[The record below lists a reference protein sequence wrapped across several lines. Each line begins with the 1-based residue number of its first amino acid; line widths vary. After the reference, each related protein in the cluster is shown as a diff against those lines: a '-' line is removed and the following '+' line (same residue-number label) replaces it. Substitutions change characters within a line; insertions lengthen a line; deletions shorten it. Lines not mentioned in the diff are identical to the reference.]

1 LPILSLNFSRP
12 GIERLLA
19 VAFLKLQLK
28 LSTDLKPDL
37 HALAA
42 ASVKKVRARLPL
54 ELRTAS
60 EPVATLYQSAPD
72 QAVLD
77 QGFEPDLLGLFEGA
91 SRLEADPLASD
102 PPPRIILYLDNLWDL
117 AEGDPQMFAEEVR
130 TTYLH
135 ELGHFLGF
143 DEDDLTLRELD

>member
-1 LPILSLNFSRP
+1 
-12 GIERLLA
+12 
-19 VAFLKLQLK
+19 VAFLKLKLKLK
-28 LSTDLKPDL
+28 LSENLKPDL
-37 HALAA
+37 RQLAA
-42 ASVKKVRARLPL
+42 SSVQQVRSRLPA

-60 EPVATLYQSAPD
+60 EPVVTLYQAVPD

-77 QGFEPDLLGLFEGA
+77 QGFETDLLGLFEGA
-91 SRLEADPLASD
+91 SRLEADPHASD

-117 AEGDPQMFAEEVR
+117 AEGDPEIFAEEVR

-143 DEDDLTLRELD
+143 DEDDLTLRNLD

>member
-1 LPILSLNFSRP
+1 M
-12 GIERLLA
+12 
-19 VAFLKLQLK
+19 AFLNLNLN
-28 LSTDLKPDL
+28 LSTNLKPDL
-37 HALAA
+37 HQLAA
-42 ASVKKVRARLPL
+42 SSVKRVRSRLPA

-60 EPVATLYQSAPD
+60 EPVVTLYQTVPD

-91 SRLEADPLASD
+91 SRLEADPHASD

-117 AEGDPQMFAEEVR
+117 AEGDPKIFAEEVR

-143 DEDDLTLRELD
+143 DEDDLTLRDLD

>member
-1 LPILSLNFSRP
+1 MKTL
-12 GIERLLA
+12 G
-19 VAFLKLQLK
+19 
-28 LSTDLKPDL
+28 PDL
-37 HALAA
+37 HQLATQ
-42 ASVKKVRARLPL
+42 SVQRLRARLPA
-54 ELRTAS
+54 ELQTAS
-60 EPVATLYQSAPD
+60 KDVLTLYQTVPD

-91 SRLEADPLASD
+91 CRLEADPSSSD

-117 AEGDPQMFAEEVR
+117 AQGDPQIFADEVR

-143 DEDDLTLRELD
+143 GEDDLAFRDLD